1 MTNLLR
7 AETDEFFGH
16 QGRQRPG
23 CRNALGKMKFSEA
36 ISKTTTA
43 PGRKKLM
50 RFQES
55 YSQKLMSA
63 EEAVSVVRSGD
74 RVYIH
79 SGCAEPE
86 LLVRALIS
94 RKDELRNVEVIH
106 LLTLGNADYVM
117 PEMEGHFRHN
127 AFFIGSNVREAV
139 NSGRADFTPIFLS
152 EISSLFT
159 SGQLPIDVCLI
170 QVSPPDAHGYCSF
183 GVAVECTQ
191 TAAQVARTVIAEVNP
206 RMPRVLGDSFIH
218 LSKIDFV
225 VESDSPLLELP
236 PSPIT
241 PVQRE
246 IGKRIAELIQDGAT
260 LQMGIGG
267 IPDSVLSF
275 LGTHRDLGI
284 HTEMFSDRI
293 IPLVESGVITGE
305 RKTLHRGKIV
315 ASFVLGSS
323 RLFKFI
329 DNNPVIEFH
338 SSEFVNDPFVISQ
351 NANMVAINSALQVDL
366 TGQVCSDSMGN
377 YFYSGIGGQL
387 DFIRGAA
394 RSKGG
399 KPIIALPST
408 AREGTVSR
416 IVPNLYPGAGVVTS
430 RGDVHYVVT
439 EHGVAYLHGKSIR
452 ERAEALIQV
461 AHPEFREELYRFAF
475 EQAFLNSRSL
485 STVR

>member
-1 MTNLLR
+1 MGL
-7 AETDEFFGH
+7 
-16 QGRQRPG
+16 
-23 CRNALGKMKFSEA
+23 
-36 ISKTTTA
+36 
-43 PGRKKLM
+43 
-50 RFQES
+50 QES
-55 YSQKLMSA
+55 YRQRLMNA
-63 EEAVSVVRSGD
+63 EDAVSVVRSGH

-86 LLVRALIS
+86 RLVKALI
-94 RKDELRNVEVIH
+94 RRREELCDVEVIH

-127 AFFIGSNVREAV
+127 AFFIGQNVREAV

-170 QVSPPDAHGYCSF
+170 HVSSPDAHGYCSF
-183 GVAVECTQ
+183 GVAVECTK
-191 TAAQVARTVIAEVNP
+191 TAAQVARTVIAQVNP
-206 RMPRVLGDSFIH
+206 SMPRVLGDSFIH
-218 LSKIDFV
+218 LSKIDIL
-225 VESDSPLLELP
+225 VECDCPLLELP
-236 PSPIT
+236 HAPIT

-246 IGKRIAELIQDGAT
+246 IGKKIAELIEDGAT

-267 IPDSVLSF
+267 IPESVLSF
-275 LGTHRDLGI
+275 LGSHRQLGI
-284 HTEMFSDRI
+284 HTEMFSDRL
-293 IPLVESGVITGE
+293 IPLIESGVITGE

-323 RLFKFI
+323 RLFEFI
-329 DNNPVIEFH
+329 DNNPAIEFH
-338 SSEFVNDPFVISQ
+338 PSEFVNDPFVISQ
-351 NANMVAINSALQVDL
+351 NAKMVAINSALQVDL
-366 TGQVCSDSMGN
+366 TGQVCADSMGN

-399 KPIIALPST
+399 KPIIALPSS
-408 AREGTVSR
+408 AKEGTVSR

-439 EHGVAYLHGKSIR
+439 EYGVAYLHGRSIR
-452 ERAEALIQV
+452 ERAEALIQI
-461 AHPEFREELYRFAF
+461 AHPKFRDELYQFAF
-475 EQAFLNSRSL
+475 QQKSL
-485 STVR
+485 SSRDLKSVG